1 MILAQPRQVLVDDE
15 PSSRTSGDVDVPTIE
30 VLVKI
35 MVKKEA
41 LKGYVILPDGGIEAN
56 TAAEIFKDN
65 GDR

>member
-15 PSSRTSGDVDVPTIE
+15 PSSRTSGDVDVPIE

-41 LKGYVILPDGGIEAN
+41 LKGYVVLPDGGIEAN

-65 GDR
+65 SDR